1 MATKS
6 FQTDFKFTAKTGA
19 KLVSAIE
26 SSKRVDHE
34 IRQKVTTIKD
44 KQTINN
50 IMSSFLRK

>member
-50 IMSSFLRK
+50 IMSSFLGK